1 MAVSPAACAGADLN
15 PGVLVGREHAT
26 EEDQMRVLVAVAS
39 KHGAT
44 SQIAQRIGEVLI
56 GRGLDVTVTAADQ
69 VEHVQGY
76 QAVILGSAVYAG
88 RWMKET
94 RDLADKIASGDP
106 VPKVWLFSSGPIG
119 DPPKP
124 EEDPVDVAGI
134 VDAVAAREHR
144 VFPGKIDKSKLS
156 FGERAIVT
164 ALRAP
169 EGDFRDWDQISAWA
183 DDIATALQAEAEARH
198 ES

>member
-1 MAVSPAACAGADLN
+1 
-15 PGVLVGREHAT
+15 
-26 EEDQMRVLVAVAS
+26 MRVLIAVAS

-44 SQIAQRIGEVLI
+44 SEIAQRIGEVLES
-56 GRGLDVTVTAADQ
+56 RGLEVTVTAADQ
-69 VEHVQGY
+69 VDDIRGY
-76 QAVILGSAVYAG
+76 EAVILGSAVYAG
-88 RWMKET
+88 RWMKEA
-94 RDLADKIASGDP
+94 RDLADLIASADRGG
-106 VPKVWLFSSGPIG
+106 KVWLFSSGPVG

-134 VDAVAAREHR
+134 VEAVTTKEHR
-144 VFPGKIDKSKLS
+144 VFAGKIDKSKLS

-169 EGDFRDWDQISAWA
+169 EGDFRDWDQITVWA
-183 DDIATALQAEAEARH
+183 DDIATSLEANPQP